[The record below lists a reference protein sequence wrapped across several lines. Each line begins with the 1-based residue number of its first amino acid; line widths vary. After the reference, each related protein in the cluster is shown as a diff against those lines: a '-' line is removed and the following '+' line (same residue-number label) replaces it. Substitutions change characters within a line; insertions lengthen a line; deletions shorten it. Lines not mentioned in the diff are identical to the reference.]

1 MVESVI
7 DGVVDELA
15 ELGVDLAAA
24 SDPVAVPRPPS
35 RTRMSERTR
44 AMSWRIARIDWHLTY
59 LDTGR
64 AGGWPA
70 TTSVT
75 PDGTGS
81 VADLVPWTVA
91 LAIAEGERA
100 GLVDRDP
107 HLLSGPRRRP
117 DRRHARR
124 FGHPGRS

>member
-100 GLVDRDP
+100 GLVSAT
-107 HLLSGPRRRP
+107 HTC
-117 DRRHARR
+117 
-124 FGHPGRS
+124 